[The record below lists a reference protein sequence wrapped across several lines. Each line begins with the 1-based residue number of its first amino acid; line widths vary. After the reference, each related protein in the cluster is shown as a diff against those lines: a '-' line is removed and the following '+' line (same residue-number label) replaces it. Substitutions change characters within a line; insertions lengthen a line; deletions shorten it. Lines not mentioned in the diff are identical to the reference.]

1 MKAKLKKIGNS
12 MYILVPKKIAEPF
25 ILVGEIDISFPPDVP
40 VRQEL
45 VTPPEKIK
53 KTHVMTSEV
62 IKLPSIEK
70 SIITKVEKILNN
82 GGAELCKKHKGSR
95 KWTCGCK

>member
-40 VRQEL
+40 AKKESVP
-45 VTPPEKIK
+45 PPEKIK
-53 KTHVMTSEV
+53 KTHVMTSEFIV
-62 IKLPSIEK
+62 LPNVEK
-70 SIITKVEKILNN
+70 NITTKVDKILNN